1 MSFEI
6 ALGYTLKFEGGY
18 VNNPVDPGGA
28 TNKGITQSVYDAY
41 RVQKNLPKQHVKL
54 IFDTEVKEIYL
65 NQYWNVAGCDKL
77 EDKLSIVVFDAAV
90 NHGPGRA
97 KKWLMITT
105 DPKKYLDIRQEFFK
119 KIVANKPSQS
129 IFLKGWLNR
138 VEGLRKI
145 IA

>member
-41 RVQKNLPKQHVKL
+41 RVQKNLPKQTVKL
-54 IFDTEVKEIYL
+54 ISDNEVKEIYL
-65 NQYWNVAGCDKL
+65 SQYWNVAECDKL

-105 DPKKYLDIRQEFFK
+105 DPQKYLDIRQEFFK